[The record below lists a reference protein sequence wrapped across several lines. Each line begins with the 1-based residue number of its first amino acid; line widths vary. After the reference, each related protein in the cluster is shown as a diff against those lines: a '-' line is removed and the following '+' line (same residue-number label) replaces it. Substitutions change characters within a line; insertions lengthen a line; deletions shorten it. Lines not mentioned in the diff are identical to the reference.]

1 MRYKQAWPGQRA
13 RSRPVWVVGRLE
25 RPAERGHTGPY
36 GHLHCDCSLNAM
48 RRVLQRQ
55 VRGSHVHMERT
66 PQNAKEHGME
76 PGEGGRETKEP
87 LYQCRQ
93 EDGGLTSGCGGGG
106 VEGSGIPLG
115 GSANMSSP
123 QTPRGNAGRE
133 QELVTSG
140 LATGYFIPASPM
152 LLTCPHQTRPPS
164 PQLSRC
170 NFIPGPLR
178 DALLHRQGPCPW
190 ARS

>member
-1 MRYKQAWPGQRA
+1 MKANAMRYKQAWPGQRA

-25 RPAERGHTGPY
+25 RPAGPGHTGPY

-55 VRGSHVHMERT
+55 VRGSHVHMERI

-93 EDGGLTSGCGGGG
+93 EDGGSTSGCSGSG

-123 QTPRGNAGRE
+123 QTPRECGKRAR
-133 QELVTSG
+133 
-140 LATGYFIPASPM
+140 TGDFWPGYWVFYVSPPNTAPFSPA
-152 LLTCPHQTRPPS
+152 
-164 PQLSRC
+164 
-170 NFIPGPLR
+170 IKV
-178 DALLHRQGPCPW
+178 
-190 ARS
+190 